1 MMRMPGTTR
10 ARGVTHAD
18 LAPKPQGLQL
28 SSKTGA
34 LLTILCILCGLL
46 CFILSLF
53 AEATR
58 SEVSW
63 MLINNNNNGATKGH
77 KEKGDYECMY
87 SGSGKVPLICASVA
101 FVALAIAMLI
111 QHSFL
116 LIAISKTTPPVYV
129 SWDPQSSIPMRSL
142 TWQAGFFF
150 ISTWLCF
157 AVGEIMLLIGLSV
170 ESGHLKDWSTPK
182 TSCLIIREGVF
193 TAAGVFS
200 LLSVFLAAGLYATA
214 LRVQWLGQQQ
224 ETIRRE
230 ILEASSTYAS
240 PPRSPQH
247 SRVARDAPTDVVRQD
262 QTSTLSQQQQQ
273 HQLVLNNKQGSLV

>member
-1 MMRMPGTTR
+1 MPSTTR
-10 ARGVTHAD
+10 ARGITHAD
-18 LAPKPQGLQL
+18 LAPKPSGLQL

-58 SEVSW
+58 SEVTW
-63 MLINNNNNGATKGH
+63 MLINNDDTK
-77 KEKGDYECMY
+77 KGQKGKGNYECVY

-101 FVALAIAMLI
+101 FVALAIAMLV

-116 LIAISKTTPPVYV
+116 LVAISKTSPPLYI
-129 SWDPQSSIPMRSL
+129 SWDPESSRPLKSL

-150 ISTWLCF
+150 ISTWVSF

-170 ESGHLKDWSTPK
+170 ESGHLNDWSSPK
-182 TSCLIIREGVF
+182 SSCLIIREGVF

-230 ILEASSTYAS
+230 ILEASSMFAS
-240 PPRSPQH
+240 PPRSPEHNHTAAQ
-247 SRVARDAPTDVVRQD
+247 DASTNIVRQNQTV
-262 QTSTLSQQQQQ
+262 QTSMSSQ
-273 HQLVLNNKQGSLV
+273 HQPIPNNKQDSLV